1 MNYKKLFVACFILI
15 VVVFIYVF
23 FYKGTCNIC
32 NKTSVA
38 TEKYEEKI
46 FATNKNNLIAV
57 VDLRKIVLESDAGKG
72 IEKQIAEIN
81 EASKKELQEVESKMK
96 SMERDKLSET
106 DSQKVMDMQ
115 VALYEMVKKR
125 RNQISEAYK
134 NAVLELE
141 NAVNDVLKQ
150 VAEQGDIPLI
160 INLEAVAYVN
170 SHCRDVT
177 NEVIQKINDTHPYIK
192 VKIK

>member
-15 VVVFIYVF
+15 VVLFICVF
-23 FYKGTCNIC
+23 FYKRTCNIC

-57 VDLRKIVLESDAGKG
+57 VDLRKIVLESEAGKG

-96 SMERDKLSET
+96 SMDKLSET

-150 VAEQGDIPLI
+150 VAEQDDIYLI

-170 SHCRDVT
+170 SYCRDVT
-177 NEVIQKINDTHPYIK
+177 NEVIQKINDTHPHIQ